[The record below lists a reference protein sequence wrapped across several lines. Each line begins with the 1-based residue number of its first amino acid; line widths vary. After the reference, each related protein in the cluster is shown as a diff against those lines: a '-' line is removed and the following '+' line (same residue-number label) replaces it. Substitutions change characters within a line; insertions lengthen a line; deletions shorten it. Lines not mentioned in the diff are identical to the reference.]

1 MLEPLEQGA
10 TPQEDAV
17 SDDNNGNGEDTS
29 HNEEAEVIELDKAR
43 EASVDAAGSEKSP
56 EEAGQEL
63 FEKGKTVISDIVQKM
78 MERLQETAQK
88 AGDPE
93 NPNSIARLLDEARAR
108 TESGKAVLDEASR
121 KKVVN
126 LAAERLKRRG
136 ETGAMDL
143 KEVFGEH
150 FQQVAK
156 KYAEVD
162 DDGKPV
168 LNVDGEFISKHG
180 ADVIPAL
187 VSELAKAFMESITG
201 DVADP
206 SALKATDDDIEA
218 AGEVPKPQAESM
230 APKVDVKFDLMGVVG
245 ALFMAASEAQKRAEA
260 DQAVAEAEAEL
271 VKKRGKSKKNGE
283 KNGEDNG
290 DEDEA

>member
-1 MLEPLEQGA
+1 
-10 TPQEDAV
+10 
-17 SDDNNGNGEDTS
+17 
-29 HNEEAEVIELDKAR
+29 
-43 EASVDAAGSEKSP
+43 
-56 EEAGQEL
+56 GQEL

-245 ALFMAASEAQKRAEA
+245 ALFMA
-260 DQAVAEAEAEL
+260 
-271 VKKRGKSKKNGE
+271 
-283 KNGEDNG
+283 
-290 DEDEA
+290 